1 MPSILLVTKYPP
13 TTLIEAKKTAAVP
26 KMIVIVS
33 EEPEDKIAPTRVIP
47 DIALAPDISG
57 VCKVEGTLV
66 ISSTPKKID
75 KTKIK
80 ISKII
85 WLSTITSYPSL
96 VH

>member
-1 MPSILLVTKYPP
+1 
-13 TTLIEAKKTAAVP
+13 
-26 KMIVIVS
+26 MIIS
-33 EEPEDKIAPTRVIP
+33 EEPEDRMAPTRVMP

-80 ISKII
+80 TSKII
-85 WLSTITSYPSL
+85 
-96 VH
+96 

>member
-1 MPSILLVTKYPP
+1 MPKI
-13 TTLIEAKKTAAVP
+13 
-26 KMIVIVS
+26 IVIIS
-33 EEPEDKIAPTRVIP
+33 EDPEERIAPTRVIP

-80 ISKII
+80 ISKMI

-96 VH
+96 NH

>member
-1 MPSILLVTKYPP
+1 MPKI
-13 TTLIEAKKTAAVP
+13 
-26 KMIVIVS
+26 IVIIS
-33 EEPEDKIAPTRVIP
+33 EDPEDRMAPTRVIP
-47 DIALAPDISG
+47 DIALAPDIRG

-80 ISKII
+80 TSKII

-96 VH
+96 NH

>member
-1 MPSILLVTKYPP
+1 MPKI
-13 TTLIEAKKTAAVP
+13 
-26 KMIVIVS
+26 IVIIS
-33 EEPEDKIAPTRVIP
+33 EDPEDKIAPTRVIP

-57 VCKVEGTLV
+57 VCKVEGTFV
-66 ISSTPKKID
+66 ISSTPKKMD

-96 VH
+96 AH

>member
-1 MPSILLVTKYPP
+1 M
-13 TTLIEAKKTAAVP
+13 EAKKTAEEP
-26 KMIVIVS
+26 KIIVIIS
-33 EEPEDKIAPTRVIP
+33 EEPEDRMAPTRVMP

-80 ISKII
+80 TSKII
-85 WLSTITSYPSL
+85 
-96 VH
+96 

>member
-26 KMIVIVS
+26 NMIVIVS

-66 ISSTPKKID
+66 INSTPRKID

-80 ISKII
+80 TSKII
-85 WLSTITSYPSL
+85 LSIFTSYS
-96 VH
+96 